1 MHFGNL
7 ASLLIV
13 YHITK
18 TEMVDRRHARFL
30 NINLGLAIF
39 LIDHFCGE
47 KGVPTQGKAGYLS
60 TLQRQ
65 LELAV
70 IYKIDEHSEIEY

>member
-18 TEMVDRRHARFL
+18 TEMVGRKHARFL

-39 LIDHFCGE
+39 LIDHVCGE
-47 KGVPTQGKAGYLS
+47 KRVKIG
-60 TLQRQ
+60 RQ
-65 LELAV
+65 LREKQG
-70 IYKIDEHSEIEY
+70 IYLPYSDS

>member
-1 MHFGNL
+1 
-7 ASLLIV
+7 
-13 YHITK
+13 
-18 TEMVDRRHARFL
+18 MVDRRHARFL

-39 LIDHFCGE
+39 LIDHVCWGE
-47 KGVPTQGKAGYLS
+47 RGDRAPTQGKAGYLS

-70 IYKIDEHSEIEY
+70 IYKIDEHSEIEYWHGKWE

>member
-1 MHFGNL
+1 MHVGNI

-18 TEMVDRRHARFL
+18 TEMVDRRQARFL

-39 LIDHFCGE
+39 LIDHVCGE
-47 KGVPTQGKAGYLS
+47 RRVIQLDQVS
-60 TLQRQ
+60 TLITG
-65 LELAV
+65 AT
-70 IYKIDEHSEIEY
+70 